1 MKRIAIFLTI
11 ALTSLVVVSCGSGLR
26 RGAENTVQRRYKVGE
41 FEKIELRTYQSVHYR
56 QADTASV
63 RIVGSESAV
72 KNVALKVENGV
83 LKIDNTRSRRLLG
96 LSGRDRVDVYITSP
110 DLTGI
115 SVEGAGDV
123 DIEGLLDTD
132 VLDIS
137 LRGAGDIHLE
147 NVLCDVLNVTM
158 RGTGDIDVEKVKC
171 QRSTILLK
179 GVGDIDVNYD
189 HCDGVSCRLY
199 GVGDITLSGNVNR
212 LDKLLEGSGDIDIE
226 NLTVGK

>member
-1 MKRIAIFLTI
+1 MKRIPIFLMI
-11 ALTSLVVVSCGSGLR
+11 ALASLVVVSCGSGLR
-26 RGAENTVQRRYKVGE
+26 RGVSNTVQRRYKVGE

-56 QADTASV
+56 QADTTSV
-63 RIVGSESAV
+63 RIVGRESAV
-72 KNVALKVENGV
+72 KNVVLKLENGV
-83 LKIDNTRSRRLLG
+83 LKIDNTQPRRLLG
-96 LSGRDRVDVYITSP
+96 LSGHDQVDVYITSP
-110 DLTGI
+110 DLTGV

-137 LRGAGDIHLE
+137 LKGAGDIHLE

-171 QRSTILLK
+171 QHSTILLK

-189 HCDGVSCRLY
+189 HCDRVSCRLY
-199 GVGDITLSGNVNR
+199 GVGDITLSGNVNH
-212 LDKLLEGSGDIDIE
+212 LDKLLKGSGDIDSK